1 MKNKL
6 NQSNPTLEEV
16 IKEWKELGYEQR
28 TREGYPYMI
37 YLVIDYGEPECTLSI
52 KINTQTKNYWKV
64 WGGCLSVEPFTL
76 EEHQLLTKT
85 FRALG
90 WEAKDVE

>member
-1 MKNKL
+1 MN
-6 NQSNPTLEEV
+6 SLEEC

-37 YLVIDYGEPECTLSI
+37 YLVIDGDEPEWILSI

-64 WGGCLSVEPFTL
+64 WRDSSMEPFTF

-90 WEAKDVE
+90 WEIENEK